1 MTTAG
6 PHISPERHAG
16 GRAQWLRA
24 AVLGADD
31 GIVSSASLML
41 GVLAASGSRS
51 AVLTAG
57 IAGLVAGAGSMGAGE
72 YVSVGSQRD
81 AERADL
87 AREQAKLAADADA
100 ELRELAGLYERRGL
114 PSGLAAQVAEHL
126 TRTDAL
132 AAHARD
138 ELGFIEDR
146 AARPLQAAAVSAVA
160 FATGALVPILAL
172 LLAAGASA
180 VALVTSAVMAL
191 AALGFAGARI
201 GAARP
206 GPAMLRVTLGG
217 VAAMGVTALIGRLV
231 GGVAL

>member
-1 MTTAG
+1 MTEVAR
-6 PHISPERHAG
+6 HVSPERHAG

-57 IAGLVAGAGSMGAGE
+57 IAGLVAGAGSMAAGE

-87 AREQAKLAADADA
+87 AREQAELAAHPEA
-100 ELRELAGLYERRGL
+100 EQRELAGLYEQRGL
-114 PSGLAAQVAEHL
+114 PPELAAQVAEHL

-138 ELGFIEDR
+138 ELGVTEDR

-160 FATGALVPILAL
+160 FAIGALVPILAL
-172 LLAAGASA
+172 LVGTGVSAA
-180 VALVTSAVMAL
+180 ALVVSAGLAL
-191 AALGFAGARI
+191 ATLGFGGARI
-201 GAARP
+201 GGARP
-206 GPAMLRVTLGG
+206 GPAVLRVTLGG
-217 VAAMGVTALIGRLV
+217 LAAMGVTAVIGRLV

>member
-1 MTTAG
+1 MTT
-6 PHISPERHAG
+6 SPGHAWSERHAG

-51 AVLTAG
+51 SVLTAG
-57 IAGLVAGAGSMGAGE
+57 IAGLVAGAGSMAAGE

-87 AREQAKLAADADA
+87 AREQAELAADPEA
-100 ELRELAGLYERRGL
+100 EQRELAGLYEQRGL
-114 PSGLAAQVAEHL
+114 PPALAAQVAEHL

-138 ELGFIEDR
+138 ELGLTEDR
-146 AARPLQAAAVSAVA
+146 AARPLQAAAVSAAA
-160 FATGALVPILAL
+160 FALGALVPILAL
-172 LLAAGASA
+172 LLGSG
-180 VALVTSAVMAL
+180 TSALTLVAAAVLAL
-191 AALGFAGARI
+191 AALGAGGARL
-201 GAARP
+201 GGARP
-206 GPAMLRVTLGG
+206 GPALLRVTLGG
-217 VAAMGVTALIGRLV
+217 VAAMGATALIGRLV
-231 GGVAL
+231 GGVTL